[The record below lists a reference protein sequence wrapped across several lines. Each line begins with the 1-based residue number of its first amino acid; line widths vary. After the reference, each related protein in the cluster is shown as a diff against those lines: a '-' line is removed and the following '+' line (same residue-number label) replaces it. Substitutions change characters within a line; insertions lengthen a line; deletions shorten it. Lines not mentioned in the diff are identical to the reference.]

1 MMRMAAATLLLLM
14 VFDIGADVL
23 YGETGDFLLAMP
35 ISSHSQ
41 ATFTSVAADGQNSSS
56 DSIHECFCCCSHLE
70 QEVPSTFHVSL
81 NISQSS
87 VRIST
92 PLPDPDPVH
101 IYHPPLHF
109 A

>member
-14 VFDIGADVL
+14 VFDLGADVL

-35 ISSHSQ
+35 ISSDSQ
-41 ATFTSVAADGQNSSS
+41 ATFATLAADGQNNSS

-70 QEVPSTFHVSL
+70 QGTPTTIHIALDSTQSL
-81 NISQSS
+81 L
-87 VRIST
+87 RISM
-92 PLPDPDPVH
+92 PLPDPDPVL
-101 IYHPPLHF
+101 IYHPPLQL